1 MPKFL
6 KLVISIAI
14 PLVIGFLGS
23 IFTSS
28 SVDSWYKTINK
39 PVFTPPGWLFGP
51 AWTIL
56 FILIGLSFYFV
67 WINNFGDKLWLCIGV
82 FVVQLILNLLW
93 SFLFFTLK
101 APLLAFVEIVVLW
114 VAILVNILVFFK
126 VTKVAGYLLIPYILW
141 VTFASALNLV
151 VYLLNR

>member
-1 MPKFL
+1 MPKFV

-14 PLVIGFLGS
+14 PLLVGFLGS

-39 PVFTPPGWLFGP
+39 PVFTPPSWLFGP

-82 FVVQLILNLLW
+82 FAVQLILNLLW

-101 APLLAFVEIVVLW
+101 APLLAFVEIVLLW

-141 VTFASALNLV
+141 VTFASALNLG